1 MKRQVQETTEEEK
14 EFLHFQEKQKQIQ
27 RLRAL
32 NLHLP
37 FSVYTEGQGLS
48 DEDLGYVV
56 NHVKGD
62 WKHPV
67 PPPRTKRVS
76 VIKGVLEARDPH
88 DSPGV
93 ESMRQKLLEDFAGTV
108 FQDRTGGNPPIR
120 GPHGEAVIILK
131 PGAVPIKQRMFQIHG
146 ERKVAWGKLVDQI
159 IDDDKMEPG
168 VSPWNSPSFPVPKKK
183 PNDYRLVED
192 FRKVNDNTEDDAH
205 PLP

>member
-1 MKRQVQETTEEEK
+1 MQETTDEEK
-14 EFLHFQEKQKQIQ
+14 QFLYFQEKQKQIQ

-37 FSVYTEGQGLS
+37 SLVYSEGQGLN
-48 DEDLGYVV
+48 DEEFGYVV

-93 ESMRQKLLEDFAGTV
+93 EAMRQKLLEDFEGTV

-120 GPHGEAVIILK
+120 GLHGEAVIILK
-131 PGAVPIKQRMFQIHG
+131 LGAVPIKQRRFQIHG
-146 ERKVAWGKLVDQI
+146 ERKVAWVKLV
-159 IDDDKMEPG
+159 
-168 VSPWNSPSFPVPKKK
+168 
-183 PNDYRLVED
+183 Y
-192 FRKVNDNTEDDAH
+192 
-205 PLP
+205 

>member
-1 MKRQVQETTEEEK
+1 MKRQVQETTEEGK

-37 FSVYTEGQGLS
+37 FSVYTEGQGLN

-67 PPPRTKRVS
+67 PPPRINRVS

-88 DSPGV
+88 DSPGW
-93 ESMRQKLLEDFAGTV
+93 R
-108 FQDRTGGNPPIR
+108 P
-120 GPHGEAVIILK
+120 
-131 PGAVPIKQRMFQIHG
+131 
-146 ERKVAWGKLVDQI
+146 
-159 IDDDKMEPG
+159 
-168 VSPWNSPSFPVPKKK
+168 
-183 PNDYRLVED
+183 
-192 FRKVNDNTEDDAH
+192 
-205 PLP
+205 